1 MTAQMD
7 KSDDELELERLVFG
21 DSNGITNRISGGDSA
36 KALQNQSTELEHLED
51 DQVTCSAYT
60 L

>member
-1 MTAQMD
+1 MTARTD

-21 DSNGITNRISGGDSA
+21 DSDGITKRISGGDAA

-51 DQVTCSAYT
+51 DQAFS
-60 L
+60 